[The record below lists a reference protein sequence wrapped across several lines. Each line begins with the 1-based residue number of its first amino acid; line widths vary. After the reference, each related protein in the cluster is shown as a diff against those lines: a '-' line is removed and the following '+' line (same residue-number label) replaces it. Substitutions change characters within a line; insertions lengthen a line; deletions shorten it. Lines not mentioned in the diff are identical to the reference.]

1 MQLGALR
8 RLEANVTGSAG
19 EQPAAHLPTA
29 DNADPGAEN
38 KFHAGKWSVHSL
50 YTHKSIHI
58 YKKKCPKNKAKRT
71 QLNREKAAIFL
82 PRDPEALMDLK

>member
-50 YTHKSIHI
+50 YIHISI
-58 YKKKCPKNKAKRT
+58 YKKKCPKNKAKRM
-71 QLNREKAAIFL
+71 QLNREEAATFL
-82 PRDPEALMDLK
+82 PRVPEALMDLK